1 MADPAKPY
9 DRSRVEDILRLG
21 LQRGASD
28 VHFKVGERVM
38 MRINGR
44 LHRLNLP
51 PLSPDDATKIY
62 EALRPVH
69 VDVPGANVREVDFSL
84 SVPGAGRFRVN
95 AFRQRGSLALVV
107 RVIPISIP
115 DLVDLNLPTILTAL
129 SNERRGLILVTGTTG
144 SGKSTTLAAMI
155 NQINHTRTSHVVT
168 IEDPIEFL
176 FSNQKSSIVQREI
189 GVDTGSFSGALRAAL
204 RQDPDVIMVG
214 EMRDMETIDIA
225 LKASETGHLVL
236 STAHTTDAAKTIQRI
251 LSVFPSAEQN
261 MVRIRLAECLRAVIS
276 QRLLPRADGKGQI
289 PAVETMVVTRVIQ
302 DCIRNQD
309 RTFEINEFISK
320 GRNYGMQTFDQ
331 CLLRQL
337 REGLITREVA
347 ISAATSPGDLD
358 LQLRMGLDDD
368 EMAIEG
374 HRGDAYHELPLQ
386 FGAGAAVEAPAADGD
401 KVLEVAQPK
410 PAPPAAAPAGARPPA
425 PPRTAS

>member
-1 MADPAKPY
+1 RTARRIPKQVAAAGRREPQAARPIRPIRPGMSDPAARPY
-9 DRSRVEDILRLG
+9 DRARVEEILRLG

-51 PLSPDDATKIY
+51 PLSPDYATKIY
-62 EALRPVH
+62 EAMRPPH
-69 VDVPGANVREVDFSL
+69 VDVPGPNVREVDFSL

-115 DLVDLNLPTILTAL
+115 QLVELNLPTILSAL

-204 RQDPDVIMVG
+204 RQDPDVIMV
-214 EMRDMETIDIA
+214 
-225 LKASETGHLVL
+225 
-236 STAHTTDAAKTIQRI
+236 
-251 LSVFPSAEQN
+251 
-261 MVRIRLAECLRAVIS
+261 
-276 QRLLPRADGKGQI
+276 
-289 PAVETMVVTRVIQ
+289 
-302 DCIRNQD
+302 
-309 RTFEINEFISK
+309 
-320 GRNYGMQTFDQ
+320 
-331 CLLRQL
+331 
-337 REGLITREVA
+337 
-347 ISAATSPGDLD
+347 
-358 LQLRMGLDDD
+358 
-368 EMAIEG
+368 
-374 HRGDAYHELPLQ
+374 
-386 FGAGAAVEAPAADGD
+386 
-401 KVLEVAQPK
+401 
-410 PAPPAAAPAGARPPA
+410 
-425 PPRTAS
+425 